1 MNNTGSNQDV
11 YSQSKP
17 LVEYV
22 RLSILEFLSHNSVQE
37 STNLHSIVIEQV
49 EKTMIEV
56 VLEKYEYNQSK
67 VSRILGIS
75 RTTLRKKIDV
85 YNIIEDTEKKEMK
98 SLDTVMKKHL
108 HAHKAIEQVLDSSI
122 LNTQKD
128 IDCD

>member
-1 MNNTGSNQDV
+1 MNKTGSNLYV

-75 RTTLRKKIDV
+75 RSTLRKKIDV
-85 YNIIEDTEKKEMK
+85 YNIIEDRERQEKK
-98 SLDTVMKKHL
+98 SLDSVMIKYL
-108 HAHKAIEQVLDSSI
+108 QREGIGQVQDSSI
-122 LNTQKD
+122 SNSKKD
-128 IDCD
+128 IDYD

>member
-1 MNNTGSNQDV
+1 MNKTGSNQYV

-75 RTTLRKKIDV
+75 RSTLRKKIDV
-85 YNIIEDTEKKEMK
+85 YNIIEDRERQEKK
-98 SLDTVMKKHL
+98 SLDAVMIKYL
-108 HAHKAIEQVLDSSI
+108 QREGIGQVQDSSI
-122 LNTQKD
+122 SNSKKD
-128 IDCD
+128 IDYD

>member
-1 MNNTGSNQDV
+1 MNKTGSNQYV

-75 RTTLRKKIDV
+75 RSTLRKKIDV
-85 YNIIEDTEKKEMK
+85 YNIIEDRERQEKK
-98 SLDTVMKKHL
+98 SLDSVMIKYLQREGIKYL
-108 HAHKAIEQVLDSSI
+108 QR
-122 LNTQKD
+122 
-128 IDCD
+128 

>member
-49 EKTMIEV
+49 EKSMI
-56 VLEKYEYNQSK
+56 
-67 VSRILGIS
+67 
-75 RTTLRKKIDV
+75 
-85 YNIIEDTEKKEMK
+85 
-98 SLDTVMKKHL
+98 
-108 HAHKAIEQVLDSSI
+108 
-122 LNTQKD
+122 
-128 IDCD
+128 

>member
-1 MNNTGSNQDV
+1 MNKTGSNQYV

-37 STNLHSIVIEQV
+37 STNLHSIVMEQV

-75 RTTLRKKIDV
+75 RSTLRKKIDV
-85 YNIIEDTEKKEMK
+85 YNIIEDRERQEKK
-98 SLDTVMKKHL
+98 SLDAVMIKYL
-108 HAHKAIEQVLDSSI
+108 QREGIGQVQDSSI
-122 LNTQKD
+122 SNSKKD
-128 IDCD
+128 IDYD

>member
-1 MNNTGSNQDV
+1 MNKTGSNQYV

-37 STNLHSIVIEQV
+37 STNLHSIVMEQV

-75 RTTLRKKIDV
+75 RSTLRKKIDV
-85 YNIIEDTEKKEMK
+85 YNIIEDRERQEKK
-98 SLDTVMKKHL
+98 SLDSVMIKYL
-108 HAHKAIEQVLDSSI
+108 QREGIGQVQDSSI
-122 LNTQKD
+122 SNSKKD
-128 IDCD
+128 IDYD

>member
-1 MNNTGSNQDV
+1 MNKTGSNQYV

-37 STNLHSIVIEQV
+37 NTNLHSIVIEQV

-75 RTTLRKKIDV
+75 RSTLRKKIDV
-85 YNIIEDTEKKEMK
+85 YNIIEDRERQEKK
-98 SLDTVMKKHL
+98 SLDAVMIKYL
-108 HAHKAIEQVLDSSI
+108 QREGIGQVQDSSI
-122 LNTQKD
+122 SNSKKD
-128 IDCD
+128 IDYD

>member
-1 MNNTGSNQDV
+1 MNKTGSNQYV

-37 STNLHSIVIEQV
+37 SINLHSIVIEQV

-75 RTTLRKKIDV
+75 RSTLRKKIDV
-85 YNIIEDTEKKEMK
+85 YNIIEDRERQEKK
-98 SLDTVMKKHL
+98 SLDSVMIKYL
-108 HAHKAIEQVLDSSI
+108 QREGIGQVQDSSI
-122 LNTQKD
+122 SNSKKD
-128 IDCD
+128 IDYD

>member
-1 MNNTGSNQDV
+1 MNKTGSNLYV

-37 STNLHSIVIEQV
+37 NTNLHSIVIEQV

-75 RTTLRKKIDV
+75 RSTLRKKIDV
-85 YNIIEDTEKKEMK
+85 YNIIEDRERQEKK
-98 SLDTVMKKHL
+98 SLDAVMIKYL
-108 HAHKAIEQVLDSSI
+108 QREGIGQVQDSSI
-122 LNTQKD
+122 SNSKKD
-128 IDCD
+128 IDYD

>member
-1 MNNTGSNQDV
+1 MNKTGSNLYV

-75 RTTLRKKIDV
+75 RSTLRKKIDV
-85 YNIIEDTEKKEMK
+85 YNIIEDRERQEKK
-98 SLDTVMKKHL
+98 SLDAVMIKYL
-108 HAHKAIEQVLDSSI
+108 QREGIGQVQDSSI
-122 LNTQKD
+122 SNSKKD
-128 IDCD
+128 IDYD

>member
-1 MNNTGSNQDV
+1 MNKTGSNQYV

-37 STNLHSIVIEQV
+37 STNLHSIVIDQV

-75 RTTLRKKIDV
+75 RSTLRKKIDV
-85 YNIIEDTEKKEMK
+85 YNIIEDRERQEKK
-98 SLDTVMKKHL
+98 SLDAVMIKYL
-108 HAHKAIEQVLDSSI
+108 QREGIGQVQDSSI
-122 LNTQKD
+122 SNSKKD
-128 IDCD
+128 IDYD

>member
-1 MNNTGSNQDV
+1 MNKTGSNQYV

-37 STNLHSIVIEQV
+37 SINLHSIVIEQV

-75 RTTLRKKIDV
+75 RSTLRKKIDV
-85 YNIIEDTEKKEMK
+85 YNIIEDRERQEKK
-98 SLDTVMKKHL
+98 SLDAVMIKYL
-108 HAHKAIEQVLDSSI
+108 QREGIGQVQDSSI
-122 LNTQKD
+122 SNSKKD
-128 IDCD
+128 IDYD

>member
-1 MNNTGSNQDV
+1 MNKTGSNLYV

-75 RTTLRKKIDV
+75 RSTLRKKIDV
-85 YNIIEDTEKKEMK
+85 YNIIEDRERQEKK
-98 SLDTVMKKHL
+98 SLDAVMIKYL
-108 HAHKAIEQVLDSSI
+108 QREGIGQVQDSSI
-122 LNTQKD
+122 SNSKKD
-128 IDCD
+128 IDYV

>member
-1 MNNTGSNQDV
+1 MNKTGSNQYV

-37 STNLHSIVIEQV
+37 SINLHSIVIEQV

-75 RTTLRKKIDV
+75 RSTLRKKIDV
-85 YNIIEDTEKKEMK
+85 YNIIEDRERQEKK
-98 SLDTVMKKHL
+98 SLDAVMIKYL
-108 HAHKAIEQVLDSSI
+108 QREGIGQVQDSLIS
-122 LNTQKD
+122 NSKKD
-128 IDCD
+128 IDYD

>member
-1 MNNTGSNQDV
+1 MNKTGSNLYV

-37 STNLHSIVIEQV
+37 SINLHSIVIEQV

-75 RTTLRKKIDV
+75 RSTLRKKIDV
-85 YNIIEDTEKKEMK
+85 YNIIEDRERQEKK
-98 SLDTVMKKHL
+98 SLDAVMIKYL
-108 HAHKAIEQVLDSSI
+108 QREGIGQVQDSSI
-122 LNTQKD
+122 SNSKKD
-128 IDCD
+128 IDYD